1 MRRKLLLPALAACCL
16 LAVGAPLASAS
27 THRAHAAAKSKI
39 PSKVHKLGVKISGI
53 GGTVLGIQHGIKAL
67 QDIDLGQTAAIN
79 QSIADHTTL
88 KGTVDAIVAGV
99 PAIIDGLTQLK
110 DGLTTV
116 GAGLTTLAGVV
127 QNTIGPGLTAL
138 STAVQGPGIA
148 GQLGAAGASVPG
160 SSNTAT
166 PSTLPTGTVYREIVL
181 SSAANGVLPAGTPIG
196 VRLWVK
202 MPDAPGLYSNAYTCL
217 SGRVN
222 STASGTAAATGGA
235 AYASALTDCP
245 PGS

>member
-1 MRRKLLLPALAACCL
+1 MRRKLMLPALAACCL
-16 LAVGAPLASAS
+16 LAVGAPLASAR
-27 THRAHAAAKSKI
+27 THHAHASSKSKI
-39 PSKVHKLGVKISGI
+39 SNKVHKLGVKVSGI
-53 GGTVLGIQHGIKAL
+53 GLAVLGVNHSIKAL

-79 QSIADHTTL
+79 NSIADAKTL

-99 PAIIDGLTQLK
+99 PAIVDGLTQLK

-116 GAGLTTLAGVV
+116 GAGLTTLANVV
-127 QNTIGPGLTAL
+127 QTQIGPGLTAL

-148 GQLGAAGASVPG
+148 GQLGAAGASAPG
-160 SSNTAT
+160 SSNSAT

-181 SSAANGVLPAGTPIG
+181 SSAANGALPAGTPIG

-202 MPDAPGLYSNAYTCL
+202 MPDAPGLYSNSYTCL

-222 STASGTAAATGGA
+222 STASGTAAVTGGA
-235 AYASALTDCP
+235 PYASTLTDCP
-245 PGS
+245 AGS